1 MDDVH
6 LLMGT
11 TRNQH
16 TIARRAAVE
25 GFGYWSGRDVCVEFR
40 PAEPNTGIVFVR
52 VDLAGRPRIPARID
66 SRVDTPL
73 RTSLRRGNACVQ
85 MVEHI
90 MAALGGLQIDNCE
103 VWVDEAEMP
112 GCDGSAGP
120 FVEALDASGIV
131 PQDAVQPQL
140 HVREVVRIGDRQ
152 CWMEVRPTATSATQL
167 KYDLDY
173 GRTSIGRQTFGLT
186 LSPDSFRAELARS
199 RTFLLRSE
207 AERLLAEGL
216 GGRTSFRDLL
226 VFDDDPNGGPIDNT
240 LRFPDE
246 CVRHK
251 LLDMVGDLALAGCDL
266 IGSFVGWRSGHQ
278 LNARLVRALLAKA
291 QPVRA
296 YRQCA

>member
-1 MDDVH
+1 
-6 LLMGT
+6 MGT
-11 TRNQH
+11 TRNQR

-25 GFGYWSGRDVCVEFR
+25 GFGYWSGRDVRVEFR
-40 PAEPNTGIVFVR
+40 PAEPGTGIVFVR
-52 VDLAGRPRIPARID
+52 GDLAGRPRIPARID
-66 SRVDTPL
+66 NRIDTPL
-73 RTSLRRGNACVQ
+73 RTSLRRGNVCVQ
-85 MVEHI
+85 MIEHI

-131 PQDAVQPQL
+131 PQDAVQPRL
-140 HVREVVRIGDRQ
+140 HIREVVRLGDRQ
-152 CWMEVRPTATSATQL
+152 CWMEVRPTATNATRL
-167 KYDLDY
+167 EYDLDY

-207 AERLLAEGL
+207 AERLRSEGL

-226 VFDDDPNGGPIDNT
+226 VFGDGDPNGDPIDGGPIDNT
-240 LRFPDE
+240 LRFHDE

-251 LLDMVGDLALAGCDL
+251 ILDMVGDLALAGCDL